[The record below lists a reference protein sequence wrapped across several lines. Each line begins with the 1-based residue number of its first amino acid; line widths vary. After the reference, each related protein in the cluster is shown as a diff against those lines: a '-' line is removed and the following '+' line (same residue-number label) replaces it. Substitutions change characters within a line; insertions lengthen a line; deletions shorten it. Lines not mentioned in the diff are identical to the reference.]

1 MTAARNSSNVY
12 SMQGKTPSLREA
24 KPENLSEGYDQFTAI
39 TNKED
44 VATIDM
50 TREEM
55 TARLELVE
63 ARSDA
68 RLSRFEERIDQAIGE
83 VRRDRA
89 ELKEDFRS
97 LASEFKSS
105 KVQFTLAMV
114 GTGIAIVLGIA
125 AFNATVLSNM
135 VASFE
140 SGKSTATAI
149 TQATEQI
156 KQTQQQLQV
165 VQEALTQK
173 IEKK

>member
-1 MTAARNSSNVY
+1 MSATRNSSNVY
-12 SMQGKTPSLREA
+12 SIQGKTPSLGEA
-24 KPENLSEGYDQFTAI
+24 KPENLSEGYDRFSAI

-44 VATIDM
+44 VATIEM

-89 ELKEDFRS
+89 ELKDDFRS

-105 KVQFTLAMV
+105 KFQIILAMI
-114 GTGIAIVLGIA
+114 GTGVAVVFGISQL
-125 AFNATVLSNM
+125 NGTILSNM

-140 SGKSTATAI
+140 SGKTTATAI

>member
-1 MTAARNSSNVY
+1 MSATFY
-12 SMQGKTPSLREA
+12 SIQRKTPSLGEA
-24 KPENLSEGYDQFTAI
+24 KPENLSEGYDQFPEI
-39 TNKED
+39 TNKEN

-97 LASEFKSS
+97 LSSEFKSS
-105 KVQFTLAMV
+105 KFQIIVAMI
-114 GTGIAIVLGIA
+114 GTGVAVVVGISQL
-125 AFNATVLSNM
+125 NGTILSNM
-135 VASFE
+135 VATFE
-140 SGKSTATAI
+140 SGKTTATMI
-149 TQATEQI
+149 TQATEQM
-156 KQTQQQLQV
+156 KQTQLQLQAIQV
-165 VQEALTQK
+165 ALTQK

>member
-1 MTAARNSSNVY
+1 MIPVEQITNNLYNKIGVNFLNEAA
-12 SMQGKTPSLREA
+12 
-24 KPENLSEGYDQFTAI
+24 PENFSTTYDPAKFTRE
-39 TNKED
+39 ED
-44 VATIDM
+44 LATIEM

-97 LASEFKSS
+97 LATEFKSS

-165 VQEALTQK
+165 AQEALTQK